1 MILNQITKT
10 SKPDIDNYLRFYV
23 PVKINSDIY
32 TVRIIAE
39 NNTKNNLFNILDGNI
54 YDVII
59 DKKIQASALIPANKQ
74 RSIMKPASNNSIN
87 GNDTNINP
95 ETITIEEMLKGV
107 QSADGKAYYQ
117 SVYHG
122 TPHRF
127 DEFSLDSIGTGEG
140 HQAHGWG
147 LYFAGNKNVF

>member
-1 MILNQITKT
+1 ML
-10 SKPDIDNYLRFYV
+10 
-23 PVKINSDIY
+23 KIIQ
-32 TVRIIAE
+32 
-39 NNTKNNLFNILDGNI
+39 KNNLFNILDGNI

-147 LYFAGNKNVF
+147 LYFAGNKNVSEEYRKLFIKIIEKC